1 MYAEAQTQNGSL
13 AIAMV
18 SLIGAL
24 AMTCWMML
32 I

>member
-1 MYAEAQTQNGSL
+1 MYAETESQNGSL

-24 AMTCWMML
+24 ATTCWMIL
-32 I
+32 V